1 MALPGNLTTVTVTI
15 DYTGAGGIGDGGY
28 VSFAPPMDILDPSG
42 AAIISRT
49 PAVATL
55 IGGVASITLPA
66 TDDTDMNPTGWGYTV
81 VVALSGLSYTTEYVG
96 VQLLS
101 SYAPSIDLSAI
112 LPPGVVTPP
121 TPTTYGALATPN
133 TWAGKQTYQQGG
145 NGAWLGTRISG
156 DTQDRFGVDLNG
168 KHQWGPGGSAAFD
181 TDLYR
186 SGVGALK
193 TDGTFTAAAFGP
205 ATGATDWINAKSP
218 LYGAVGD
225 GVTDDATAINN
236 ALLAANTAG
245 GGTVYLP
252 WTANGYLVTGS
263 INIPPMVTLRGQVR
277 ATLGYTPSQLPALS
291 RIVAAAS
298 WAPGSSAGIVEIRS
312 MTAGGWTSQNF
323 WSGLDQIMI
332 DGHLNANTNLNAIR
346 YVGPCFDTH
355 LTDVMLYKAPHN
367 GVTAATQSET
377 GIGPTFP
384 WHQRWTRVAAYVC
397 GFRGFDITNFTDS
410 EYVGCMAFQ
419 NSSHG
424 WNITNVGNS
433 SFAQCRAEWNSGSGF
448 FMTGAG
454 TGITMTGCTTDQNT
468 QRGIYLNA
476 VTDAS
481 GQITI
486 VGYKGHADGHDG
498 TSAGIE
504 IASTTVPVS
513 LTGCMVS
520 ADVSSSVTVPVNG
533 AKVSGSTNVT
543 LVGGT
548 LAGQAAGLN
557 NAGSNTNLVMS
568 DVIEMVGNIGAQLS
582 CPTNFAIAKT
592 SDQTVN
598 NSSTLAND
606 TALLTPT
613 LPPNSTWEVICQL
626 IYDGSTAGDI
636 KLGWAHPTSS
646 TFAYNAYGSG
656 TGAAGGGGP
665 YTVSWSPY
673 TVTSTPAFG
682 GQAVGNNAPIG
693 MQGIL
698 TVTTAGVLQ
707 LQWAQNTPDATNLTV
722 HAGSYLKLKRIS

>member
-1 MALPGNLTTVTVTI
+1 MGIPGNLTQVTVTI
-15 DYTGAGGIGDGGY
+15 DFTGASGIGDGGY

-42 AAIISRT
+42 AAILSRT

-55 IGGVASITLPA
+55 VGGLASITLAA
-66 TDDTDMNPTGWGYTV
+66 TDDPDMNPTGWGYTV
-81 VVALSGLSYTTEYVG
+81 TVALSGLAGVETYQG
-96 VQLLS
+96 VQLPS
-101 SYAPSIDLSAI
+101 AAAPTIDLSQL

-121 TPTTYGALATPN
+121 IPNTFGVLAAPN
-133 TWAGKQTYQQGG
+133 TWAGKQTYQQGS
-145 NGAWLGTRISG
+145 NGAWLGARVSG

-168 KHQWGPGGSAAFD
+168 KHQWGPGGSTPFD

-186 SGVGALK
+186 SGAGALT
-193 TDGTFTAAAFGP
+193 TDGTLTAAVLGP
-205 ATGATDWINAKSP
+205 ATGATDWINARSAT
-218 LYGAVGD
+218 YGALGD
-225 GVTDDATAINN
+225 GSHDDTAAINN
-236 ALLAANTAG
+236 ALLAANAAG

-277 ATLGYTPSQLPALS
+277 ATLGYTPSQLPLLS

-298 WAPGSSAGIVEIRS
+298 WAPGSSTGIVEIRS
-312 MTAGGWTSQNF
+312 MTAGSWSSQNF
-323 WSGLDQIMI
+323 WSGLDQVMI

-367 GVTAATQSET
+367 GVTAATQSES
-377 GIGPTFP
+377 GIGPTYP
-384 WHQRWTRVAAYVC
+384 WHQRWTRVTAYVC

-419 NSSHG
+419 NVSHG

-433 SFAQCRAEWNSGSGF
+433 TFTACRAEWNSGSGF
-448 FMTGAG
+448 FATGAG
-454 TGITMTGCTTDQNT
+454 TGIAMIGCTTDQNT
-468 QRGIYLNA
+468 QRGLYLNA
-476 VTDAS
+476 VTDTS

-498 TSAGIE
+498 TSPGIE

-520 ADVSSSVTVPVNG
+520 ADTYSGNTVPANG
-533 AKVSGSTNVT
+533 AKISGSTNIT
-543 LVGGT
+543 LVGAT

-557 NAGSNTNLVMS
+557 NAGTNTNLVLS
-568 DVIEMVGNIGAQLS
+568 DVIEMVGNIGSQLS
-582 CPTNFAIAKT
+582 CPTGFTLAKT
-592 SDQTVN
+592 SDQIVN
-598 NSSTLAND
+598 NSATLVND

-613 LPPNSTWEVICQL
+613 LPPNSTWEVLCQL

-636 KLGWAHPTSS
+636 KLGWAHPASS
-646 TFAYNAYGSG
+646 TFAYIAYGSG
-656 TGAAGGGGP
+656 TGAAGGAGP

-707 LQWAQNTPDATNLTV
+707 LQWAQNAADATNLTV